1 MAKGAVVLAAGFNA
15 HGQLDPATKPTNI
28 ISFKQISCVKDYD
41 PDIEWTKHAV
51 PAALWSSTLLY
62 DGNEITHL
70 GTSGGYPQSP
80 VEWNIAPSEVSFFG
94 DISGIKGFVSES
106 GKLYSY
112 LPHPSRQNEPF
123 KRHIVNTEGLPS
135 PRNVHV
141 THVAI
146 AGNGKVCVAVHAAE
160 DPENLELGRQS
171 DEDDVY
177 EYPELK
183 CLFVGC
189 CVKNINVFKEGVVDL
204 AATSTSFVVL
214 TSNHRV
220 ETFGDPR
227 YPALLAR
234 TPQDRS
240 HAETRS
246 VVSALDGIPI
256 RKVVAGSWMVAA
268 LSKENDLYVW
278 GHALPQSPAKK
289 DHAGVSKLLNAVNE
303 NGERED
309 VHLVDIAEGADVQDV
324 AVGDE
329 HIVVLTTDGRVWG
342 LGSNEYGQLGLGEEV
357 KGTAGEWVL
366 LRALGQGA
374 KCVEVK
380 AGLLTTFLVVMY
392 EGVINGGDVE
402 RGAMKGT

>member
-15 HGQLDPATKPTNI
+15 HGQLDPATKPTSI
-28 ISFKQISCVKDYD
+28 SSFKQISCVKDYD
-41 PDIEWTKHAV
+41 PGIEWTKHAI

-62 DGNEITHL
+62 DSNKLTQL

-80 VEWNIAPSEVSFFG
+80 VDWNIAPSVVSFFG

-106 GKLYSY
+106 GKLYSF
-112 LPHPSRQNEPF
+112 LPHPSRQNDPF
-123 KRHIVNTEGLPS
+123 KRQIVNTEDLPS

-141 THVAI
+141 THVTI

-160 DPENLELGRQS
+160 DPGNLEWGRQP

-177 EYPELK
+177 EYPELN

-189 CVKNINVFKEGVVDL
+189 CVKNINVFKEGVTDL
-204 AATSTSFVVL
+204 VATSTSFIVL
-214 TSNHRV
+214 TGDHRV

-234 TPQDRS
+234 TPRDRS
-240 HAETRS
+240 HAEFRS

-268 LSKENDLYVW
+268 LSEENDVYVW

-289 DHAGVSKLLNAVNE
+289 DHARLSKLLNAVNE

-309 VHLVDIAEGADVQDV
+309 VHLVDIAGGADVQDV

-329 HIVVLTTDGRVWG
+329 HIVLLATDGRVWG

-357 KGTAGEWVL
+357 KGTAGEWAL
-366 LRALGQGA
+366 LRATGQGA

-380 AGLLTTFLVVMY
+380 AGPLTTFLVVMN
-392 EGVINGGDVE
+392 EGVIKDAEVTKKE
-402 RGAMKGT
+402 P

>member
-1 MAKGAVVLAAGFNA
+1 MAKSAVVLAAGFNA
-15 HGQLDPATKPTNI
+15 HGQINPATKPTNI
-28 ISFKQISCVKDYD
+28 SSFKQISRVKDYD

-51 PAALWSSTLLY
+51 PAALWSSTLLHDDNKVTY
-62 DGNEITHL
+62 L
-70 GTSGGYPQSP
+70 GSSGGYPQFP
-80 VEWNIAPSEVSFFG
+80 VDWKIAPSVASFFG
-94 DISGIKGFVSES
+94 DISGIKGFVSEC

-112 LPHPSRQNEPF
+112 LPHPSRQNDPF
-123 KRHIVNTEGLPS
+123 KRQIINTEDLPS

-160 DPENLELGRQS
+160 DPENLEKARQP

-177 EYPELK
+177 EYPELN
-183 CLFVGC
+183 CLFVGR
-189 CVKNINVFKEGVVDL
+189 CVKNINVFKEGVIDL
-204 AATSTSFVVL
+204 VATSTSFVVL
-214 TSNHRV
+214 TGDHRV

-234 TPQDRS
+234 TPRDRS
-240 HAETRS
+240 HAESRS
-246 VVSALDGIPI
+246 IVSALDGIPI
-256 RKVVAGSWMVAA
+256 RKVVAGSWIVAA

-289 DHAGVSKLLNAVNE
+289 DHARLSKLLNAVNE
-303 NGERED
+303 NRERED
-309 VHLVDIAEGADVQDV
+309 VHLVDIAGGADVQDV

-342 LGSNEYGQLGLGEEV
+342 LGSNEYRQLGLGGEV

-366 LRALGQGA
+366 LRASVQEA

-380 AGLLTTFLVVMY
+380 AGPSTTFLVVMN
-392 EGVINGGDVE
+392 EGVIKDGEVTKE
-402 RGAMKGT
+402 EP